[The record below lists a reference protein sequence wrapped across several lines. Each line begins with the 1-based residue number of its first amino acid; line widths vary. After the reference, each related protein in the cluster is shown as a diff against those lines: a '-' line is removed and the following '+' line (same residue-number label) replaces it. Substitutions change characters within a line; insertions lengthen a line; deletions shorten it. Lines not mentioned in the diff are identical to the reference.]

1 MRKAQK
7 KQIEELLGLLE
18 QAHNEV
24 KRFVENKDFDEAMEL
39 LGQCQDS
46 AVQVGELIEKTEGED
61 ASTIA
66 KLEEYCETL
75 YEIHEELS
83 SDTAVVSAK
92 IYKRLRKSLIQ
103 VENSVKND
111 IKIRLEMVFLPYKAS
126 MWDSLESVWMAADA
140 DPDCDAYVVPI
151 PYYDK
156 NRDGS
161 FGTFHYEGDRFPDY
175 VPVTHYDAYDITKRK
190 PDAVFIHNPYD
201 QHNRVTSVDPRF
213 YSFELKKSAE
223 CLVYIPYFATSGGMS
238 DARASCMAYYFA
250 DYIIVQAEKFRK
262 FYDPEL
268 PKEKIVPLG
277 SPKFDKVI
285 RLCQNPPEP
294 PEKWKEKMAGK
305 KVYFYN
311 TSISGMLD
319 NTEAFLE
326 KMRYVFQCFAKCKH
340 ACLLWRPHPL
350 LESTFDSMRAEYKP
364 FYEKLKQYF
373 IENNLGIYDDTPE
386 IEPTIAQCDAYVGG
400 GASSVRALFA
410 AAGKPIFL
418 LDNRINREPEEE
430 DWRGRVVREFSA
442 YGNCRYMVTGCGT
455 LFYDADGGYQYR
467 YACNL
472 CDYKSIFLNYF
483 LPYVVSVQGKDYVC
497 PANAQEIL
505 LVEQGKLVKRIGLVR
520 RSEQSRMFCAA
531 IACEK
536 YLLLLP
542 NKYPA
547 LVCYDTVT
555 EDIRYFTEG
564 IDIFADETT
573 GERRLGGFCVWK
585 DYLFLAS
592 PVNNHVLGV
601 HVPTGEMQLMTT
613 GAQSVCGC
621 AIVVPDGE
629 ELWFLPYE
637 GYTVTRWNPESGAV
651 REYDCHIEGLRCKH
665 PVYGYEC
672 DTLPFGQPAVMGDA
686 LYLPPNRGNRYL
698 RLDKNTG
705 EISAWEPPC
714 EIKQKKQSCYYPP
727 AGEAAMFFRQT
738 EEASG
743 EEWKLFTH
751 SDKKLYDLN
760 LHTGDC
766 KEQPLTFRTEELQKL
781 AVGFDHVSEWD
792 MYAFCEEDAFHTLA
806 DFLQGTLPGKPFDPE
821 RARREFAQLTANS
834 DGSCGEKVYTFIS
847 GKLLQ

>member
-7 KQIEELLGLLE
+7 KQIEDLLALLE
-18 QAHNEV
+18 QAHSEV
-24 KRFVENKDFDEAMEL
+24 KRFVKNGNCDEAMKL

-156 NRDGS
+156 NQDGS
-161 FGTFHYEGDRFPDY
+161 FGAFHYEGDRLPDY

-201 QHNRVTSVDPRF
+201 QHNIVTSVDPRF
-213 YSFELKKSAE
+213 YSFELKKSTE
-223 CLVYIPYFATSGGMS
+223 CLIYIPYFASSGGMS
-238 DARASCMAYYFA
+238 EARASCMAYYFA
-250 DYIIVQAEKFRK
+250 DYIIVQTENLRK
-262 FYDPEL
+262 FYDPDL
-268 PKEKIVPLG
+268 PQEKLVPLG

-294 PEKWKEKMAGK
+294 PEAWKEKMAGK

-311 TSISGMLD
+311 TSIGGMLND
-319 NTEAFLE
+319 TETFLK
-326 KMRYVFQCFAKCKH
+326 KMQYVFRCFTKCER

-364 FYEKLKQYF
+364 VYEKLKQYF

-386 IEPTIAQCDAYVGG
+386 IEPTIAQSDAYIGD
-400 GASSVRALFA
+400 SSTSVKALFA

-418 LDNRINREPEEE
+418 FDNRIDSEPEEE
-430 DWRGRVVREFSA
+430 DWRGRVISGFSA
-442 YGNCRYMVTGCGT
+442 YGNSKYMVTGCGT
-455 LFYDADGGYQYR
+455 LFYDAEGEYQYR
-467 YACNL
+467 YICNL
-472 CDYKSIFLNYF
+472 SEYKSIYGSHF

-497 PANAQEIL
+497 PVNAQEIL
-505 LVEQGKLVKRIGLVR
+505 LVEQGRVVKRIGLKR
-520 RSEQSRMFCAA
+520 FPEKRWKFCAA
-531 IACEK
+531 IACGK
-536 YLLLLP
+536 YFLLLP

-547 LVCYDTVT
+547 LVRYDTVT
-555 EDIRYFTEG
+555 EDIQYFTEG
-564 IDIFADETT
+564 MDIIADETT

-592 PVNNHVLGV
+592 PVNNHLLGI
-601 HVPTGEMQLMTT
+601 HVPTGETQLMTT

-621 AIVVPDGE
+621 AVIVPDGE
-629 ELWFLPYE
+629 ELWLLPYE
-637 GYTVTRWNPESGAV
+637 GYTITRWNPESGAR
-651 REYDCHIEGLRCKH
+651 REYDCSIEGLRCEH

-672 DTLPFGQPAVMGDA
+672 DTLPFEYPAVLEDA
-686 LYLPPNRGNRYL
+686 LYLPPNWGNRYL

-705 EISAWEPPC
+705 EVSVWEPPC

-727 AGEAAMFFRQT
+727 TGEAAMFFRQT
-738 EEASG
+738 EETS
-743 EEWKLFTH
+743 EEKWKLFTYA
-751 SDKKLYDLN
+751 DKKLYDIDLRTN
-760 LHTGDC
+760 DW
-766 KEQPLTFRTEELQKL
+766 KEQPIIFPSEELQKL
-781 AVGFDHVSEWD
+781 AVGFERTYEGN
-792 MYAFCEEDAFHTLA
+792 MYACCEEDAFHTLS
-806 DFLQGTLPGKPFDPE
+806 DFLKGTLPGEPFDPE
-821 RARREFAQLTANS
+821 RARREFAQMAANS
-834 DGSCGEKVYTFIS
+834 DGSCGEKVYNFIC